1 MTKQSTDERRMRK
14 HYTLCT
20 YLAIQLVPVPV
31 LLIIKQNIPTWLF
44 IVLFAIVS
52 SYALLCAKKTH
63 TTWTFTT
70 QQETQTGDD
79 HNGL

>member
-1 MTKQSTDERRMRK
+1 MTKQSTNERRMRK
-14 HYTLCT
+14 HYTIFT
-20 YLAIQLVPVPV
+20 YVAIQLIPVPA

-63 TTWTFTT
+63 ATWTFST
-70 QQETQTGDD
+70 QQEIKTGDD
-79 HNGL
+79 QNGL